1 MEMNHF
7 TDEYR
12 KELNQL
18 ANEMQEVG
26 YTNQD
31 IQLTKDAYSYEL
43 MMKELGVRI
52 L

>member
-1 MEMNHF
+1 MNHF

-31 IQLTKDAYSYEL
+31 IQLTKDTYSYDIMLQEL
-43 MMKELGVRI
+43 NIKRF
-52 L
+52 